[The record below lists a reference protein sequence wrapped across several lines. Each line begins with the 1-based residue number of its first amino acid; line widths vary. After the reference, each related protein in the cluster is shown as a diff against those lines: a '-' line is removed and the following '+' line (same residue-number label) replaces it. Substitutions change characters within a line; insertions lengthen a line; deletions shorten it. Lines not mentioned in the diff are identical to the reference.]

1 MGEIN
6 LTFLLI
12 LVSFL
17 VFVQLLKRV
26 FFQPMATL
34 FERRQ
39 AELEAIRSEA
49 DRLTAEYLELE
60 TALEAQQASQRLALR
75 QQWEDAQKQIDQ
87 THEAAV
93 TQLKLKNDE
102 LLREHK
108 AAVLGRYQQSHQHM
122 QQTLQ
127 GLIQKGLQQLLPS
140 LIKQ

>member
-12 LVSFL
+12 LASFL

-39 AELEAIRSEA
+39 AELEAIRSET
-49 DRLTAEYLELE
+49 DRLTVEYLELE
-60 TALEAQQASQRLALR
+60 TALEAQQASRRLALR
-75 QQWEDAQKQIDQ
+75 QQWEDAQNQIDQ

-108 AAVLGRYQQSHQHM
+108 AAVLGHYQQSHQHM

-127 GLIQKGLQQLLPS
+127 GLIQQGLQQLLPS